1 MNTEMAAGKKS
12 GEVRRGLLRAARV
25 WVCAALVTAGLR
37 GHDTWLQP
45 ERFAVTPGAM
55 LAFDLTS
62 SDGFVGFQT
71 AIIPERVARVAARL
85 GGAELTAGAL
95 TATEKTLRFPVTVGR
110 PGVMVVAVELKPRL
124 LELEPDK
131 IETYLREI
139 HASDELREAWAA
151 VPAPRRWRE
160 SYVKYAKS
168 FVRVGEPPAE
178 ERAWAEPLGL
188 ALEIVP
194 ERDPTA
200 LKEGDA
206 LPVRVLRGGKPL
218 AAFALG
224 YVSAGETREHVAVTD
239 ADGRATATLDARG
252 VWLVHG
258 TDLRRVMAADREWE
272 SDFTTM
278 VVEVR

>member
-1 MNTEMAAGKKS
+1 MKTDKAALSKWGN
-12 GEVRRGLLRAARV
+12 VRAAVTFVVKIWGCGVLAMGGLRA
-25 WVCAALVTAGLR
+25 
-37 GHDTWLQP
+37 HDTWLQP
-45 ERFAVTPGAM
+45 ERFAVTPGAT

-71 AIIPERVARVAARL
+71 AINPGRVARMLARL
-85 GGAELTAGAL
+85 GGAELKPGAL
-95 TATEKTLRFPVTVGR
+95 AAAERTLRFPVTVGR
-110 PGVMVVAVELKPRL
+110 PGVMVMGIELKPRL
-124 LELEPDK
+124 LELEADK

-139 HASDELREAWAA
+139 HASDDLREAWAA

-160 SYVKYAKS
+160 SYVKHAKTL
-168 FVRVGEPPAE
+168 VRVGEPAAD

-194 ERDPTA
+194 ARDPTA

-218 AAFALG
+218 AGLALG

-258 TDLRRVMAADREWE
+258 TDLRRVVAADREWE

>member
-1 MNTEMAAGKKS
+1 MLKGAARFLVCVALAS
-12 GEVRRGLLRAARV
+12 LALRA
-25 WVCAALVTAGLR
+25 
-37 GHDTWLQP
+37 HDTWLQP
-45 ERFAVTPGAM
+45 ERFAVTPGAT
-55 LAFDLTS
+55 LVFDLTS
-62 SDGFVGFQT
+62 SDGFVGFQMPI
-71 AIIPERVARVAARL
+71 APERVGRMLARL
-85 GGAELTAGAL
+85 GGADLKPGAL
-95 TATEKTLRFPVTVGR
+95 AAAEKTLRFPVTVGR
-110 PGVMVVAVELKPRL
+110 PGVMVMGIELKARL
-124 LELEPDK
+124 LELETDK

-160 SYVKYAKS
+160 SYAKHAKT
-168 FVRVGEPPAE
+168 FVRVGEPAVE

-218 AAFALG
+218 AGFALG

-252 VWLVHG
+252 GWLVHG
-258 TDLRRVMAADREWE
+258 TDLRRVTAPDREWE

>member
-1 MNTEMAAGKKS
+1 MA
-12 GEVRRGLLRAARV
+12 VRKDGGRLCQVRKGAARFWVCVALAAVALRA
-25 WVCAALVTAGLR
+25 
-37 GHDTWLQP
+37 HDTWLQP
-45 ERFAVTPGAM
+45 ERFAVTPGAT

-62 SDGFVGFQT
+62 SDGFVGFQMPI
-71 AIIPERVARVAARL
+71 APERVARMVARL
-85 GGAELTAGAL
+85 GSAELKPGAL
-95 TATEKTLRFPVTVGR
+95 ASTEKTLRFPVTVDR
-110 PGVMVVAVELKPRL
+110 PGVMVMGLELKARL

-139 HASDELREAWAA
+139 HAGDDLREAWAS

-160 SYVKYAKS
+160 SYVKHAKS

-178 ERAWAEPLGL
+178 ERAWAVPLGL

-206 LPVRVLRGGKPL
+206 LRVRVLRGGQPL
-218 AAFALG
+218 AGFALG
-224 YVSAGETREHVAVTD
+224 FVSAGETREHVAVTG

-258 TDLRRVMAADREWE
+258 TDLRRVMSTDREWE

-278 VVEVR
+278 VVEVK

>member
-1 MNTEMAAGKKS
+1 MAAEKNEG
-12 GEVRRGLLRAARV
+12 GVRRGLRCAARFWGCVVLASGGLRA
-25 WVCAALVTAGLR
+25 
-37 GHDTWLQP
+37 HDTWLQP

-62 SDGFVGFQT
+62 SDGFGGFQT
-71 AIIPERVARVAARL
+71 AIKPERVARMVARL
-85 GGAELTAGAL
+85 GGAVLTPGAL
-95 TATEKTLRFPVTVGR
+95 AATEKTLRFPVTVGR
-110 PGVMVVAVELKPRL
+110 PGVMVLGIELKARL

-160 SYVKYAKS
+160 SYVKHAKT
-168 FVRVGEPPAE
+168 FVRVGEPAAD

-206 LPVRVLRGGKPL
+206 LPVRVLKGGKPL
-218 AAFALG
+218 AGFALG

-258 TDLRRVMAADREWE
+258 TDLRRVAAADREWE

-278 VVEVR
+278 VVEVK